1 MHDGFET
8 ITLCDIWKSIS
19 IPRWIT
25 KRKHMISHIVANFV
39 AFAAGLAMEDDVS
52 VQMKSADIQSHKSD
66 HHELICFIVWGFY
79 ISLGS

>member
-1 MHDGFET
+1 
-8 ITLCDIWKSIS
+8 
-19 IPRWIT
+19 
-25 KRKHMISHIVANFV
+25 MISHIVANFV

-52 VQMKSADIQSHKSD
+52 VQIKSADIQSHKSD